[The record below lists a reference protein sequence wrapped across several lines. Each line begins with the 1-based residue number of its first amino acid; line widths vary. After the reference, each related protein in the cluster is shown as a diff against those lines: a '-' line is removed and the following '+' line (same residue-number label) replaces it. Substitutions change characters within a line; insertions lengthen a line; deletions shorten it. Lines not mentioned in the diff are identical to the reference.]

1 MEGLPTSHP
10 EVYQKFSEGFHVIRR
25 SDRYWAG
32 LSTDLVIEQVL
43 MRSMKTSGGLT
54 HGRGMDEIQ
63 RLVWT
68 LSLPSCAE
76 IKFTMQELAGIRYGT
91 SDQHQEATSARKE
104 RDVRDTWKLVAF
116 LQTYDPFTE
125 DPSIHS
131 ISSGVTGDKKVNV
144 DKANSIGETII
155 ASMVGKNVHE
165 YTFKRKD
172 QAITLGSKVSL
183 SKDEAVETDP
193 QLLFQRLCVLSTNE
207 PSLSSSKNIPV

>member
-1 MEGLPTSHP
+1 MLPIFAAAGHILYAKSAYLYLQQMEGLPTSHP

-68 LSLPSCAE
+68 LSLPACAE

-116 LQTYDPFTE
+116 LQTYDPF
-125 DPSIHS
+125 
-131 ISSGVTGDKKVNV
+131 
-144 DKANSIGETII
+144 
-155 ASMVGKNVHE
+155 
-165 YTFKRKD
+165 RKIRPFTAF
-172 QAITLGSKVSL
+172 Q
-183 SKDEAVETDP
+183 VE
-193 QLLFQRLCVLSTNE
+193 
-207 PSLSSSKNIPV
+207 

>member
-68 LSLPSCAE
+68 LSLPACAE

-91 SDQHQEATSARKE
+91 SDQHQEATSARKSE
-104 RDVRDTWKLVAF
+104 
-116 LQTYDPFTE
+116 
-125 DPSIHS
+125 
-131 ISSGVTGDKKVNV
+131 
-144 DKANSIGETII
+144 
-155 ASMVGKNVHE
+155 M
-165 YTFKRKD
+165 
-172 QAITLGSKVSL
+172 
-183 SKDEAVETDP
+183 
-193 QLLFQRLCVLSTNE
+193 
-207 PSLSSSKNIPV
+207 